1 FSYRSQ
7 LRGTALANHEQDQT
21 SGTGP
26 AGIEAHD
33 DEDAGTFRWPSA
45 GLPKMFGRQSAETDE
60 VPDAGADGAP
70 PAGPAMDWQH
80 AFGAPPPPEPDAP
93 PGLYRA
99 PFSRAAHGSSP
110 ALPPEAG
117 QTAGDEQPPWPP
129 APPPARLPGDAGQ
142 PGDAA
147 GPAERPEPA

>member
-1 FSYRSQ
+1 MAAASRCGGFGQQYPVSYSRVRDVHPALSGTSFSYRSQ

-45 GLPKMFGRQSAETDE
+45 ETEE
-60 VPDAGADGAP
+60 VPGPGADGAP

-80 AFGAPPPPEPDAP
+80 ALGASPEPDDA
-93 PGLYRA
+93 PGLYGA
-99 PFSRAAHGSSP
+99 PF
-110 ALPPEAG
+110 
-117 QTAGDEQPPWPP
+117 
-129 APPPARLPGDAGQ
+129 
-142 PGDAA
+142 
-147 GPAERPEPA
+147 